1 MGSVVFGSVMFV
13 MGVACGINL
22 TGNVIF

>member
-1 MGSVVFGSVMFV
+1 MGSVVFGSVVFV
-13 MGVACGINL
+13 MGADCGINL